1 MKNSCKKSQE
11 SLNIP
16 KTVFLLASMQH
27 SRSRHFCPLFSSF
40 EWVSVSLQRLETLPD
55 GPSGQH
61 REKKCLV
68 FSIFFW
74 WLFKRAKLVIR
85 IRVLCQI
92 NESNLCVSLY
102 PLTLLCLVV
111 VAFGLE
117 HRQTARRSIVN
128 MLVGIGRHRGRTK
141 VRRIC
146 ILQERYERTTRHR
159 QVVHDED
166 WHSKDEKKMVRM
178 QIKINWPFIYHFS
191 RISLSLT
198 HCDARAT
205 SSPTWTNNN
214 NKRGADKNENVQKK
228 PASEWNESWKCL
240 SYILLT
246 QPFNLL

>member
-27 SRSRHFCPLFSSF
+27 SRSRHLCLLFSSF

-141 VRRIC
+141 VSESAYCKRDMRGRHVIGRSC
-146 ILQERYERTTRHR
+146 TTRIGTA
-159 QVVHDED
+159 
-166 WHSKDEKKMVRM
+166 KMKRKWLECKLKL
-178 QIKINWPFIYHFS
+178 IGLSFIISHE
-191 RISLSLT
+191 SLSHSL

-214 NKRGADKNENVQKK
+214 NKRGADKNEYVQKK